1 MSTLAAS
8 RTRKNSPSCAS
19 QESQSNAGK
28 LWHHVDFSTRSPTFA
43 RVFLSSIY
51 PFWTSR
57 NLHNEPPPRYDDEAL
72 QNAVTQ
78 RGWTEC
84 AGWIHPHGLFSI
96 IGNLSVLF
104 GFKGAQFWLALV
116 WSRRLCMY
124 TLLLC
129 CVWNGAVDAICNG
142 SWQRDVVDDQ
152 LDGNASYVTEW
163 WSWNSPCEWRS
174 NEDQL
179 YSIIIIIDQRHIS
192 VWRPVAFNLSP
203 AGYDWAVKPS
213 VKHIEASMQKKQ
225 SRL

>member
-1 MSTLAAS
+1 MSALAAS

-43 RVFLSSIY
+43 RVFLLPCILSELAETFI
-51 PFWTSR
+51 T
-57 NLHNEPPPRYDDEAL
+57 NLHHSSSLQASSASSEPRYDDEAL
-72 QNAVTQ
+72 QNAVIQT
-78 RGWTEC
+78 GWTEC

-116 WSRRLCMY
+116 WSRRLSMY
-124 TLLLC
+124 TLLLW

-163 WSWNSPCEWRS
+163 WSWNSPCQWRS
-174 NEDQL
+174 
-179 YSIIIIIDQRHIS
+179 IIFHYYHHWS
-192 VWRPVAFNLSP
+192 KTHFPLAACGV
-203 AGYDWAVKPS
+203 
-213 VKHIEASMQKKQ
+213 
-225 SRL
+225 